1 MSIRTRMNTI
11 PCRQP
16 SLLRGFYEPIPA
28 GGSCVYRDEQATSRM
43 LQHTEATENVSVGQ
57 DAGTTPLNEATES
70 RRERTDRQDIERA
83 ENEGMIVGQT

>member
-1 MSIRTRMNTI
+1 
-11 PCRQP
+11 
-16 SLLRGFYEPIPA
+16 
-28 GGSCVYRDEQATSRM
+28 M